1 MVVGDERGEILSGV
15 AIESDPVRNLPAM
28 LMRAALIK
36 FSESQAAVEV
46 GWGTIWEDKGSQR
59 EEAEDKGSQREEAK
73 RQKTATGYVQMYHTG
88 AGAVTWLRTCCSS
101 KGSWVLFQ
109 AVPSHL

>member
-59 EEAEDKGSQREEAK
+59 EEAEDKGSQREDH
-73 RQKTATGYVQMYHTG
+73 YFIW
-88 AGAVTWLRTCCSS
+88 VTDFPPWEMWEDGPHR
-101 KGSWVLFQ
+101 
-109 AVPSHL
+109 